1 MLKNLLEYL
10 LFFLVFYVASKL
22 VEFFGLMPATVAF
35 FVMYTVLVLIIA
47 VCVFKSCASDT
58 INTDVQ
64 GRKHAT
70 AEVVA
75 VGFFGFFIT
84 VAIACLPIL
93 AAFIAALLFRI
104 SFYTCFAMNIFFIYL
119 FGGLI
124 LAFNSCDEEN
134 EQTKLKVDDET
145 KRCED
150 FEKMCNEEH
159 NTNSSDSNEDE
170 KNDDM

>member
-35 FVMYTVLVLIIA
+35 FVMYAVLVLIVA

-64 GRKHAT
+64 GQKHAT

-124 LAFNSCDEEN
+124 LAFDSCDEEN
-134 EQTKLKVDDET
+134 EQTKLKVDEET

-150 FEKMCNEEH
+150 FEKMCNEEY

-170 KNDDM
+170 KNDDI

>member
-1 MLKNLLEYL
+1 MIKDLLEYL
-10 LFFLVFYVASKL
+10 VFFLFFYVASKL

-35 FVMYTVLVLIIA
+35 FLMYAVLFLIIA
-47 VCVFKSCASDT
+47 VCVFKNCASDT

-64 GRKHAT
+64 GQKHGT
-70 AEVVA
+70 VEVVA

-93 AAFIAALLFRI
+93 AAFIAALLFKI

-119 FGGLI
+119 FVGLI
-124 LAFNSCDEEN
+124 LAFDSCDEKS
-134 EQTKLKVDDET
+134 EQTKLKADEEA

>member
-35 FVMYTVLVLIIA
+35 FVMYAVLVLIIA

-134 EQTKLKVDDET
+134 EQTKLKADDET